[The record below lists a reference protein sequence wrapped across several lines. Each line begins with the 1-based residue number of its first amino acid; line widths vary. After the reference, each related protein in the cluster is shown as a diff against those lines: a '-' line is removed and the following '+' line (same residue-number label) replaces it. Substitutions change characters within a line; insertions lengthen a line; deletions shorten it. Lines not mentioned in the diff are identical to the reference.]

1 MVQIHVNQ
9 TLENQFLYECMATL
23 TIDEVT
29 IQIYNLQAKI
39 QYLVHEVEQGLLV
52 WCKEYHPNAAIA
64 LKRVL
69 SEAKTYASKDQVL
82 YERILSPHVM
92 RDHIRT
98 IEREVMVNNSVALP
112 DMEFLNEDA
121 TQLWWAG
128 KELARG
134 RSLCD
139 YVDNN
144 EKTKL

>member
-112 DMEFLNEDA
+112 DYSQVAVTSVGFTTALRQN
-121 TQLWWAG
+121 L
-128 KELARG
+128 R
-134 RSLCD
+134 
-139 YVDNN
+139 VD
-144 EKTKL
+144 